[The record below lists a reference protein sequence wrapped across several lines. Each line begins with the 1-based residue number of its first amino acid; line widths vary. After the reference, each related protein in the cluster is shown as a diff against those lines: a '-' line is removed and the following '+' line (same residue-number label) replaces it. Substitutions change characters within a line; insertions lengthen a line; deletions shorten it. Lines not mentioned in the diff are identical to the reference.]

1 MTFVAI
7 FLVNA
12 GLSFAL
18 SLVVA
23 LLLGPAGFGRYA
35 LALSVAVV
43 INTVLF
49 EWLRLSTTRFH
60 SERAHE
66 ADPTIRTTL
75 DGGYVVT
82 AVGLASAAVLAW
94 ATGID
99 LGLPDALLAAT
110 AACGLTLGLFDY
122 GTALARARFL
132 DRIYAALVLVRGL
145 ASFVL
150 AAGAAWLTGD
160 PALVLAGSSVA
171 SIAALVLVR
180 RHLARSGP
188 GGALRRDLLLTFARY
203 AVPLVAASAIYQL
216 LPVVNRAI
224 LASRG
229 GFAEAGYFS
238 LASEIGM
245 RLFQNLGSAL
255 DLALFQIAVRAD
267 ELHGRDE
274 AERQI
279 SRNIG
284 FVTAILWP
292 ASVGLWLVLPSFEA
306 VFVPPAFRGH
316 FAPAMELMIPA
327 LAAFAVVQ
335 YALNPVFQLRART
348 GAVIG
353 AAAVALVVDLG
364 IVVGWPAFAGPRDFA
379 AAQAAGFAGALLVLG
394 AIAVGSGARL
404 PWRDAVMSGIA
415 AGGMAAALWPM
426 RDLAPSASTLALQ
439 VGVGGLVYLSL
450 ALALNIA
457 GARVFVGAAFAR
469 LRPARA
475 SRVT

>member
-18 SLVVA
+18 SLAVA

-35 LALSVAVV
+35 VALSAAVV

-60 SERAHE
+60 SERTHT
-66 ADPTIRTTL
+66 ADPAIRATL
-75 DGGYVVT
+75 DRGYAVT
-82 AVGLASAAVLAW
+82 AIGLAALSAMVLA
-94 ATGID
+94 AGLD
-99 LGLPDALLAAT
+99 LGLSGALLAAT
-110 AACGLTLGLFDY
+110 AASGLTLGLFDY

-132 DRIYAALVLVRGL
+132 DRTYAALVLVRGL
-145 ASFVL
+145 AGFVL

-160 PALVLAGSSVA
+160 PALVLAGSSLA
-171 SIAALVLVR
+171 AIAALL
-180 RHLARSGP
+180 LARRSLGKAP
-188 GGALRRDLLLTFARY
+188 ADGRLRRDLLVTFARY

-216 LPVVNRAI
+216 LPAMNRAI

-255 DLALFQIAVRAD
+255 DLALFQIAIRAD
-267 ELHGRDE
+267 ELHGRAE

-279 SRNIG
+279 TRNFG
-284 FVTAILWP
+284 LVVAFLWP
-292 ASVGLWLVLPSFEA
+292 ASVGLWFVLPSFEA
-306 VFVPPAFRGH
+306 VFVPSAFRGH
-316 FAPAMELMIPA
+316 FAPTMELMIPA
-327 LAAFAVVQ
+327 LAAFALVQ

-348 GAVIG
+348 GPVIG
-353 AAAVALVVDLG
+353 AAVVALSINLALVLT
-364 IVVGWPAFAGPRDFA
+364 WPDVSGPRGFA
-379 AAQAAGFAGALLVLG
+379 AAQLAGFAAALVVLG
-394 AIAVGSGARL
+394 AVALRAGARL
-404 PWRDAVMSGIA
+404 PWRDIALSGLA
-415 AGGMAAALWPM
+415 AGAMAGALWPM
-426 RDLAPSASTLALQ
+426 RTLTPSASTLALQ
-439 VGVGGLVYLSL
+439 VAVGGLIYAAL

-457 GARVFVGAAFAR
+457 GARLHLGAAWAR
-469 LRPARA
+469 FRPATA
-475 SRVT
+475 

>member
-60 SERAHE
+60 SERA
-66 ADPTIRTTL
+66 DPAIRATL
-75 DGGYVVT
+75 DRGYAVT
-82 AVGLASAAVLAW
+82 AMGLAAAAVLAW

-145 ASFVL
+145 ASFAL
-150 AAGAAWLTGD
+150 AAGAAWFTGN

-171 SIAALVLVR
+171 AIAALVLVR

-188 GGALRRDLLLTFARY
+188 GGALRRDLLFTFARY

-229 GFAEAGYFS
+229 GFTEAGYFS

-267 ELHGRDE
+267 ELHGREE

-284 FVTAILWP
+284 FVAAILWP

-327 LAAFAVVQ
+327 LAAFALVQ

-348 GAVIG
+348 AAVIG
-353 AAAVALVVDLG
+353 AAMVALVVDVG
-364 IVVGWPAFAGPRDFA
+364 IVLAWPALADPRGFA

-394 AIAVGSGARL
+394 MIAVASGARL
-404 PWRDAVMSGIA
+404 PWRDALMSGIA
-415 AGGMAAALWPM
+415 ASGMAAALWPM
-426 RDLAPSASTLALQ
+426 RNFAPSIPTLALQ
-439 VGVGGLVYLSL
+439 VGVGGLVYLAL
-450 ALALNIA
+450 ALTLNIA
-457 GARVFVGAAFAR
+457 GARVFVWAVLAR
-469 LRPARA
+469 LRPASA
-475 SRVT
+475 SRVA

>member
-1 MTFVAI
+1 VA
-7 FLVNA
+7 A
-12 GLSFAL
+12 
-18 SLVVA
+18 
-23 LLLGPAGFGRYA
+23 
-35 LALSVAVV
+35 
-43 INTVLF
+43 
-49 EWLRLSTTRFH
+49 
-60 SERAHE
+60 
-66 ADPTIRTTL
+66 
-75 DGGYVVT
+75 
-82 AVGLASAAVLAW
+82 
-94 ATGID
+94 
-99 LGLPDALLAAT
+99 
-110 AACGLTLGLFDY
+110 
-122 GTALARARFL
+122 
-132 DRIYAALVLVRGL
+132 
-145 ASFVL
+145 
-150 AAGAAWLTGD
+150 
-160 PALVLAGSSVA
+160 
-171 SIAALVLVR
+171 IAALVLVR

-364 IVVGWPAFAGPRDFA
+364 IVVGWPAFASPRDFA
-379 AAQAAGFAGALLVLG
+379 AAQAAGFAGALLMLG
-394 AIAVGSGARL
+394 AIAIATGCRL
-404 PWRDAVMSGIA
+404 PWRDIAKAGLA

-439 VGVGGLVYLSL
+439 VGGGGLVYLWL

-469 LRPARA
+469 LRPAPA